1 MNTLNSIIGIRGN
14 EFSLGIWTG
23 FADWTGANP
32 GLFSVVLVV
41 LALLVGGLW
50 ILNLTAG
57 RRRRPRNF
65 GYEMIAEAAGDAFF
79 ELDVATRRLEWRSYA
94 GLGEIAD
101 ADKNGLQIGIDY
113 SRVHPDDRDALHE
126 AWEGVS
132 RGNKVDVKIR
142 FAQPGRTWSWFS
154 MNVAPVRD
162 RAGKFPTAIGVVRS
176 TNDLH
181 KNQEL
186 LAEDRRLDTVGTIA
200 GGIAHEFNNH
210 LTPVRGYLELA
221 LDDLPADHPVVDGL
235 KTALDRVI
243 YCSELVAQ
251 LQAYGRKSLLV
262 LRSTSLND
270 VLPEA
275 LRVSLSV
282 DRPNAQSV
290 RVFQQL
296 PKDLPSVD
304 MDKTQ
309 FRQGINHLIQNA
321 YEAMPNGGSL
331 CIRAKSFIVKNT
343 TRFRTKDAKKGH
355 YVRIEIEDSG
365 VGITENNLESVLD
378 PFFTT
383 RGRASASGMGLPMVH
398 GMMAQHGGFL
408 DIDTIV
414 NRGTTVYLYFPI
426 SLQDIDVSVDPAPTI
441 PEIEPTVPEEDATA
455 PLPEEVPDTEA
466 PVFEEPALEQSI
478 PDEPDP
484 APQTPAAEKPARTAI
499 PAEEQGRMLVADD
512 EPFVRNI
519 VRRIF
524 GDDKWFIEECGSHQE
539 IMDLLDQGDFR
550 FDIAVLDITM
560 PGPPVEDI
568 VQAILRERPSMQILL
583 ISGFDHNERVDQ
595 MTQNP
600 AVEFMA
606 KPFSPKA
613 LTERVDE
620 IMTASV

>member
-1 MNTLNSIIGIRGN
+1 M
-14 EFSLGIWTG
+14 
-23 FADWTGANP
+23 FAI
-32 GLFSVVLVV
+32 LLVV
-41 LALLVGGLW
+41 LAMFVAGIWLL
-50 ILNLTAG
+50 
-57 RRRRPRNF
+57 RFRPARGNKPRDY

-79 ELDVATRRLEWRSYA
+79 ELDVATRRLEWQSYA
-94 GLGEIAD
+94 GLENIAE
-101 ADKNGLQIGIDY
+101 ADTNGLQIGIDY

-126 AWEGVS
+126 GWEGVS
-132 RGNKVDVKIR
+132 RGNKVDVKFR
-142 FAQPGRTWSWFS
+142 FAQPGRTWSWFT

-162 RAGKFPTAIGVVRS
+162 RSGKFPTAIGVVRS

-262 LRSTSLND
+262 LRNTSLD
-270 VLPEA
+270 EVLPEV

-282 DRPNAQSV
+282 DRPNAQAV

-304 MDKTQ
+304 LDKTQ

-331 CIRAKSFIVKNT
+331 CIRAKPFIVKNT
-343 TRFRTKDAKKGH
+343 TKFRTKDAKNGH

-365 VGITENNLESVLD
+365 VGISENNLESVLD

-408 DIDTIV
+408 DIDTTV

-426 SLQDIDVSVDPAPTI
+426 SLQDIDVTIEPAPIAAESEAAAPVEESSASLPAEEPDIAAPEVDEAAFEQAVPDI
-441 PEIEPTVPEEDATA
+441 PE
-455 PLPEEVPDTEA
+455 PDT
-466 PVFEEPALEQSI
+466 PEPA
-478 PDEPDP
+478 PKRPVRVK
-484 APQTPAAEKPARTAI
+484 PAATII
-499 PAEEQGRMLVADD
+499 PEDEQGRMLVADD

-524 GDDKWFIEECGSHQE
+524 GDDKWFIEEFGSHQE
-539 IMDLLDQGDFR
+539 IMDRLDQGDFR

-560 PGPPVEDI
+560 PGPPVEEI
-568 VQAILRERPSMQILL
+568 VAAILRERPSMQILL

-600 AVEFMA
+600 AVEFMP